1 MRLILVN
8 AKEQQISSFVYGP
21 PQSNGMCLPE
31 YVVKLIANGV
41 DMSGLKISY
50 MLIAAPTKFSYC
62 P

>member
-1 MRLILVN
+1 ML
-8 AKEQQISSFVYGP
+8 KSSKSPLFVYGP
-21 PQSNGMCLPE
+21 LQSNGMCLPE